1 MFAVVL
7 VLFVLDRFDSPTLAG
22 LAAFCA
28 VAPSLILGPFAGVL
42 LDRYGPSR
50 PMLLDYAV
58 SAVVVGLVAGLA
70 ATDALSPAA
79 LLGLAAAY
87 SATSSLSFAGIRTL
101 LPRIVPEKLWDR
113 ANAADMGSFAV
124 TDAAGPAL
132 AGALFAVLGGV
143 GALFATA
150 AAFAGAALVLA
161 RPVGRV
167 APGTAADAS
176 VVHHAWEGL
185 RYVVANRTLR
195 GLAVS
200 YSFYQVGFGVLV
212 VALPVLVLGRLSGGE
227 LAVGALWGAL
237 GAAGV
242 VSGLASGWLG
252 TEGRERCMIAG
263 GMMLSALALLVLPF
277 AGKLA
282 VVFVCVCVL
291 GLVGSPVD
299 VALLSLRQRKTE
311 RTKLG
316 RVLAISM
323 SLNLAGFPL
332 GSAASGPLIAPSLAL
347 GLAFAA
353 AACALAAVLALVGI
367 E

>member
-1 MFAVVL
+1 
-7 VLFVLDRFDSPTLAG
+7 
-22 LAAFCA
+22 
-28 VAPSLILGPFAGVL
+28 
-42 LDRYGPSR
+42 
-50 PMLLDYAV
+50 MLLDYAV

-70 ATDALSPAA
+70 AADALSPAA

-113 ANAADMGSFAV
+113 ANAADMGSFAA

-212 VALPVLVLGRLSGGE
+212 VALPVLVLLGRLSGGE
-227 LAVGALWGAL
+227 LAVGALWAPRGRPGSRVASPP
-237 GAAGV
+237 GGSARRG
-242 VSGLASGWLG
+242 ASG
-252 TEGRERCMIAG
+252 A
-263 GMMLSALALLVLPF
+263 
-277 AGKLA
+277 
-282 VVFVCVCVL
+282 
-291 GLVGSPVD
+291 
-299 VALLSLRQRKTE
+299 
-311 RTKLG
+311 
-316 RVLAISM
+316 
-323 SLNLAGFPL
+323 
-332 GSAASGPLIAPSLAL
+332 
-347 GLAFAA
+347 
-353 AACALAAVLALVGI
+353 
-367 E
+367 